1 MIAATSSPL
10 PISPRGTNRST
21 GRGIAMSPMNR
32 LLRSTAFAW
41 VVLLIAPMGMTSTAF
56 GGEVEVLH
64 FWTSPGEA
72 KSIAQLKE
80 LIAVRGHT
88 WKDFAVV
95 GGGGQN
101 AQAVLKQRVAD
112 GRPPA
117 AAAIKGPAIQEWA
130 ATRVLAN
137 LDTMAT
143 FEHWDEV
150 LPPVIQDLVKY
161 RGHYVAVPVNI
172 HRVNWLW
179 TNLQVLR
186 KSGVEKEP
194 SSFDDFL
201 AAANKIKAAGYLPLA
216 HGGQPWQDFVLF
228 ESVALGV
235 GGVDFYKRAFLELD
249 TAALAGPEMRR
260 VLATF
265 RHLKSY
271 TDPKSRGREWNAATN
286 MVIQGDAAFQFMGD
300 WAKGEFAEAGRK
312 PGKDFAC
319 TPAPGTAGAY
329 SFVIDTFAMFQL
341 RNWEAQKAQG
351 YLAYVLLGPKFQ
363 EQFNLSKGSIPANK
377 TVGLDKFDDCAKASR
392 RDFDSTAKTRSLV
405 PSVAVDMVLSNA
417 NHDALRAV
425 VSDFWTVDAMS
436 ASDAIDR
443 MLRIAVARPKSLAG
457 PPGQ

>member
-1 MIAATSSPL
+1 
-10 PISPRGTNRST
+10 
-21 GRGIAMSPMNR
+21 MNR
-32 LLRSTAFAW
+32 MNCFLRSAALGWAF
-41 VVLLIAPMGMTSTAF
+41 LLIAPLGLTSTAL

-72 KSIAQLKE
+72 NSIAQLKE

-101 AQAVLKQRVAD
+101 AQAVLKQRVAA

-117 AAAIKGPAIQEWA
+117 SAAIKGPAIQEWA

-137 LDTMAT
+137 LDAMAT

-150 LPPVIQDLVKY
+150 LPPVVQELVKY

-179 TNLQVLR
+179 TNLDVLR
-186 KSGVEKEP
+186 KSGIDKTP
-194 SSFDDFL
+194 LSFDEFL
-201 AAANKIKAAGYLPLA
+201 AAADKIKAAGHLPLA

-235 GGVDFYKRAFLELD
+235 GGVDFYKRAFLGLD
-249 TAALAGPEMRR
+249 PAALTSADMRR
-260 VLATF
+260 VLASF
-265 RHLKSY
+265 RRLKSY
-271 TDPKSRGREWNAATN
+271 TDDKSRGREWNAATN
-286 MVIQGDAAFQFMGD
+286 MVIQGNAAFQFMGD

-312 PGKDFAC
+312 PGTDFAC
-319 TPAPGTAGAY
+319 SPAPGTSGAY
-329 SFVIDTFAMFQL
+329 SFVVDTFAMFQL

-351 YLAYVLLGPKFQ
+351 YLAYVLLGQKFQ
-363 EQFNLSKGSIPANK
+363 EQFNLSKGSIPVNK
-377 TVGLDKFDDCAKASR
+377 VVALDKFDDCAKTSR
-392 RDFDSTAKTRSLV
+392 RDFDATAKTQSLV
-405 PSVAVDMVLSNA
+405 PSVSVDMVLPEA

-425 VSDFWTVDAMS
+425 VSDFWTTDAMS
-436 ASDAIDR
+436 ANDAIER
-443 MLRIAVARPKSLAG
+443 MLRIAANHPK
-457 PPGQ
+457 

>member
-1 MIAATSSPL
+1 MKHIRQFFRSSAL
-10 PISPRGTNRST
+10 
-21 GRGIAMSPMNR
+21 AC
-32 LLRSTAFAW
+32 AFS
-41 VVLLIAPMGMTSTAF
+41 LIAPVGLVSSAR

-101 AQAVLKQRVAD
+101 AQAVLKQRVAA

-117 AAAIKGPAIQEWA
+117 SAAIKGPAIQEWA

-137 LDTMAT
+137 LDAMAT
-143 FEHWDEV
+143 FEHWDDV
-150 LPPVIQDLVKY
+150 LPPVVQDLVKY

-179 TNLQVLR
+179 TNLDVLR
-186 KSGVEKEP
+186 KSGVEKTP
-194 SSFDDFL
+194 LTFDEFL
-201 AAANKIKAAGYLPLA
+201 AAADKIRAAGFLPLA

-235 GGVDFYKRAFLELD
+235 GGVDFYKRAFIALD
-249 TAALAGPEMRR
+249 PAALTSAEMRK
-260 VLATF
+260 VLASF
-265 RHLKSY
+265 RRLKSY
-271 TDPKSRGREWNAATN
+271 TDDKSRGREWNAATN
-286 MVIQGDAAFQFMGD
+286 MVIQGNAAFQFMGD
-300 WAKGEFAEAGRK
+300 WAKGEFAAAGRK
-312 PGKDFAC
+312 PGTDFAC
-319 TPAPGTAGAY
+319 SPAPGTAGAY

-363 EQFNLSKGSIPANK
+363 EQFNLSKGSIPVNK
-377 TVGLDKFDDCAKASR
+377 VVSLDKFDDCAKNSR
-392 RDFDSTAKTRSLV
+392 RDFDATAKTQSLV
-405 PSVAVDMVLSNA
+405 PSVSVDMVLSDA

-425 VSDFWTVDAMS
+425 VSDFWTTDAMS
-436 ASDAIDR
+436 ASDAINR
-443 MLRIAVARPKSLAG
+443 MVRIAANQPK
-457 PPGQ
+457 

>member
-1 MIAATSSPL
+1 MKRISCLLKSAAL
-10 PISPRGTNRST
+10 
-21 GRGIAMSPMNR
+21 AW
-32 LLRSTAFAW
+32 AF
-41 VVLLIAPMGMTSTAF
+41 LLIAPVGLVSNAL

-101 AQAVLKQRVAD
+101 AQAVLKQRVAA

-117 AAAIKGPAIQEWA
+117 SAAIKGPAIQDWA

-137 LDTMAT
+137 LDAMAT
-143 FEHWDEV
+143 FEHWDDV
-150 LPPVIQDLVKY
+150 LPPVVQELVKY

-179 TNLQVLR
+179 TNLDVLR
-186 KSGVEKEP
+186 KSGVEKAP
-194 SSFDDFL
+194 SSFDEFL
-201 AAANKIKAAGYLPLA
+201 AAADKIKAAGYLPLA

-235 GGVDFYKRAFLELD
+235 GGVDFYKRAFIGLE
-249 TAALAGPEMRR
+249 TAALTGADMRK
-260 VLATF
+260 VLASF
-265 RHLKSY
+265 RRLKSY
-271 TDPKSRGREWNAATN
+271 TDDKSRGREWNAATN
-286 MVIQGDAAFQFMGD
+286 MVIQGNAAFQFMGD

-312 PGKDFAC
+312 PGVDFAC
-319 TPAPGTAGAY
+319 SPAPGTAGAY

-363 EQFNLSKGSIPANK
+363 EQFNLSKGSIPVNK
-377 TVGLDKFDDCAKASR
+377 MVALDKFDDCAKTSR
-392 RDFDSTAKTRSLV
+392 RDFDATAKTQSLV
-405 PSVAVDMVLSNA
+405 PSVSVDMVLSDA
-417 NHDALRAV
+417 NHDALRTV
-425 VSDFWTVDAMS
+425 VSDFWTTDAMS
-436 ASDAIDR
+436 ASDAIER
-443 MLRIAVARPKSLAG
+443 MVRIAASRPK
-457 PPGQ
+457 

>member
-1 MIAATSSPL
+1 
-10 PISPRGTNRST
+10 
-21 GRGIAMSPMNR
+21 MNR
-32 LLRSTAFAW
+32 LRCHLRSAALSW
-41 VVLLIAPMGMTSTAF
+41 AILLIAPLGMSSTAL

-72 KSIAQLKE
+72 KSIAQLKD

-101 AQAVLKQRVAD
+101 AQAVLKQRVAA

-117 AAAIKGPAIQEWA
+117 SAAIKGPAIQEWA

-137 LDTMAT
+137 LDAMAT
-143 FEHWDEV
+143 FEHWDDV
-150 LPPVIQDLVKY
+150 LPPVVQDIVKY

-179 TNLQVLR
+179 TNLEVLR
-186 KSGVEKEP
+186 KSGIDKPP
-194 SSFDDFL
+194 SGFDEFI
-201 AAANKIKAAGYLPLA
+201 AAADKIKAAGHLPLA
-216 HGGQPWQDFVLF
+216 HGGQPWQDFLLF

-235 GGVDFYKRAFLELD
+235 GGVDFYKRAFIELD
-249 TAALAGPEMRR
+249 TAALGGAEMRR
-260 VLATF
+260 VLASF
-265 RHLKSY
+265 RRLKSY
-271 TDPKSRGREWNAATN
+271 TDDKSRGRDWNAATN
-286 MVIQGDAAFQFMGD
+286 MVIQGEAAFQFMGD
-300 WAKGEFAEAGRK
+300 WAKGEFAEAGRR

-319 TPAPGTAGAY
+319 SPAPGTAGAY

-351 YLAYVLLGPKFQ
+351 YLAYVLLGQKFQ
-363 EQFNLSKGSIPANK
+363 EQFNLSKGSIPVNQ
-377 TVGLDKFDDCAKASR
+377 TVALDKFDDCAKTSR
-392 RDFDSTAKTRSLV
+392 RDFDATAKSKSLM

-425 VSDFWTVDAMS
+425 VSDFWTTDAMS
-436 ASDAIDR
+436 ASDAIER
-443 MLRIAVARPKSLAG
+443 MLRISQNRPK
-457 PPGQ
+457 